1 MQHCLRH
8 MEEPST
14 AQCRNC
20 QGTYCNRCLVFS
32 FGPRKPPYCVGCALH
47 ASGVRP
53 GSRKVIVPPPP
64 APESAMDPS
73 FGNPVAFDDAS
84 NHGEGPSDPPGGAS
98 ARRSPRGSRR
108 ARRQAEKE
116 AARATPSQA
125 ETGGLSV
132 ADSPPLGAEALQPV
146 LAPAERR
153 LLSRLTANRLAQV

>member
-14 AQCRNC
+14 AQCRSC

-47 ASGVRP
+47 VSGVRP
-53 GSRKVIVPPPP
+53 GSRKVAVPP
-64 APESAMDPS
+64 APEPEMAAS
-73 FGNPVAFDDAS
+73 FGNPVAFDDGATQGDGPADPS
-84 NHGEGPSDPPGGAS
+84 GGEGMHA
-98 ARRSPRGSRR
+98 SPRVSRR

-116 AARATPSQA
+116 AARATGNA
-125 ETGGLSV
+125 ETAAPAPIDPS
-132 ADSPPLGAEALQPV
+132 SLGADALEPV

-153 LLSRLTANRLAQV
+153 LLSRLTANRLAEV